1 MRIALLGYGKM
12 GKAVENIAVERGHEI
27 AMKID
32 KDSPSLHLNSVDVA
46 VDFSTPDSA
55 YHNIATCLK
64 SGIPVISGT
73 TGWLKD
79 FDNIVSLCRERDGAF
94 LYASNFS
101 LGVNILFEIN
111 RKLASIMA
119 GQDQYKA
126 ELHEVHHTEK
136 LDAPSGTAISL
147 AEDIIS
153 ESKYTQWQL
162 DADGSGM
169 IIPVTAAREPG
180 VPGTHVVSYTSEMD
194 RISIHHEAFNRKGFA
209 MGAVLAAEW
218 LVGKTGIYSMRDVLN
233 IG

>member
-79 FDNIVSLCRERDGAF
+79 YDSIVSLCRERDGAF

-119 GQDQYKA
+119 GQDQYKV

>member
-27 AMKID
+27 TMKID

-79 FDNIVSLCRERDGAF
+79 YDSIVSLCRERDGAF

-119 GQDQYKA
+119 GRDQYKV

-136 LDAPSGTAISL
+136 LDEPSGTAISL

>member
-27 AMKID
+27 TMKID

-79 FDNIVSLCRERDGAF
+79 YDSIVSLCRERDGAF

-119 GQDQYKA
+119 GQDQYKV

-194 RISIHHEAFNRKGFA
+194 RKSIHHEAFNRKGFA

>member
-27 AMKID
+27 TMKID

-79 FDNIVSLCRERDGAF
+79 YDSIVSLCRERDGAF

-119 GQDQYKA
+119 GQDQYKV

-136 LDAPSGTAISL
+136 LDEPSGTAISL

>member
-27 AMKID
+27 TMKID

-79 FDNIVSLCRERDGAF
+79 YDSIVSLCRERDGAF

-119 GQDQYKA
+119 GQDQYKV